1 VPAQPSL
8 PARTLTISLV
18 QTIGTWRPERP
29 PVDLLRPFDADKM
42 KAWRVDQRINNVKNN
57 DPELGE
63 PFNEEADGQ
72 LGIFCE

>member
-1 VPAQPSL
+1 
-8 PARTLTISLV
+8 
-18 QTIGTWRPERP
+18 
-29 PVDLLRPFDADKM
+29 LRPFDADKM
-42 KAWRVDQRINNVKNN
+42 KAWPVDQRINNVKNN